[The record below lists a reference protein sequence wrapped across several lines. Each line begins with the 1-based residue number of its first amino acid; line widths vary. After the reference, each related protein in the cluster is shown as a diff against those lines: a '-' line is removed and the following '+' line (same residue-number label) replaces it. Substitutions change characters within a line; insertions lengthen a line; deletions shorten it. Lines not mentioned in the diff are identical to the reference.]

1 MSLPTSGPIS
11 LNDIR
16 VELGASSTNVSLGTM
31 SDTAGFL
38 APDKVSDFYGYPP
51 LISFYITT
59 GAYKNT
65 DFCGISTPVEKWHNG
80 SAILPT
86 VGDTIYSNSTG
97 TTVYTWLRR
106 HGISTTS
113 TGTAFQGM
121 QMGSTSGVIGSM
133 YLCL

>member
-1 MSLPTSGPIS
+1 MSLPTSGPLS

-16 VELGASSTNVSLGTM
+16 VELGASSNNVSLGAM

-51 LISFYITT
+51 LTSFFITT
-59 GAYKNT
+59 QGYKNF
-65 DFCGISTPVEKWHNG
+65 DFCGINTPVEKWHNG
-80 SAILPT
+80 SGTVPT

-97 TTVYTWLRR
+97 TTVYTWTRR
-106 HGISTTS
+106 HGISNNS
-113 TGTAFQGM
+113 SGAAFAGM
-121 QMGSTSGVIGSM
+121 QMGLTNGVISNM